1 MPSYRGYFSVE
12 KELENYYLENQFFYT
27 NRKAMKSKE
36 IMSKFFEQAPFKSS
50 EELIYVFVR

>member
-36 IMSKFFEQAPFKSS
+36 IMI
-50 EELIYVFVR
+50 LNIL